1 MRRNK
6 MSKENINLVILK
18 DMILYDLD
26 RVNSK
31 LSSFFEEAKISLIGE
46 TLYLVIDDE
55 NGFIKKVLESERDLI
70 LVSAISNT
78 KEKYIEVIKK
88 IKIVEC
94 HASKVRC
101 STKGVINLP
110 KKILEELGWK
120 VSDDITMLVTQFS
133 QEVRGVQILE
143 TKHVQHIY

>member
-1 MRRNK
+1 
-6 MSKENINLVILK
+6 MSKENIDLAILK
-18 DMILYDLD
+18 AMITYDLD

-31 LSSFFEEAKISLIGE
+31 ISSFFDEANISLVGE
-46 TLYLVIDDE
+46 TLYLIIDNE

-70 LVSAISNT
+70 LMSAISNT

-101 STKGVINLP
+101 STKGIINLP

-120 VSDDITMLVTQFS
+120 VSDDITMFVTQFS
-133 QEVRGVQILE
+133 QGVRGVQILE
-143 TKHVQHIY
+143 TKHISHLY